1 MTKMY
6 TVTSV
11 GRALQTAE
19 RGKLQFESRL
29 GVHLA
34 GRGRGAKITRVSVTA
49 TILMPHTLKTRK
61 ILNVLFSKRR
71 TPTS

>member
-29 GVHLA
+29 GEHLA
-34 GRGRGAKITRVSVTA
+34 GGGGGGGWG
-49 TILMPHTLKTRK
+49 LK
-61 ILNVLFSKRR
+61 
-71 TPTS
+71 